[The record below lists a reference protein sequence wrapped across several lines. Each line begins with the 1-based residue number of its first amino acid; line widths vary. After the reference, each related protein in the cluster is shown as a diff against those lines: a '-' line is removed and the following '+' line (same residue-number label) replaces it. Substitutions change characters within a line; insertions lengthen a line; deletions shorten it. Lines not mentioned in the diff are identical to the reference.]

1 MTAKATRTR
10 LPRPSKSPVRKR
22 NPQKTKQAILSA
34 ATIEFCRHGLKG
46 ARVDA
51 IAARSKCNI
60 RLMYQYFGNKT
71 EIYRA
76 VLEHVYTHIREEERS
91 LELGGYEPAEGMRR
105 LIDFTF
111 TFFGN
116 HHEYVTLINN
126 ENMLGAKYVTKSPTI
141 RSLTLPLIATI
152 EDLLDR
158 GQRTGEFHQNV
169 DAIQLY
175 ISITALS
182 YFHISNRFTLSAM
195 FNKDI
200 TRSAWLEARREH
212 ARDMILNSLTRIPP
226 GSRDKSDGRK

>member
-1 MTAKATRTR
+1 MSAKAALAG
-10 LPRPSKSPVRKR
+10 LPRPSKKPIRKR
-22 NPQKTKQAILSA
+22 NPEKTKQAILSA
-34 ATIEFCRHGLKG
+34 ATVEFCKHGLKG

-71 EIYRA
+71 DIYRA
-76 VLEHVYTHIREEERS
+76 VLEHVYTHIRAEERS
-91 LELGGYEPAEGMRR
+91 LMLSGYDPAEGMGR

-111 TFFGN
+111 SFFGN

-126 ENMLGAKYVTKSPTI
+126 ENMLGAKYVAKSRAI
-141 RSLTLPLIATI
+141 RTLTLPLIATI
-152 EDLLDR
+152 EDLLKR
-158 GQRTGEFHQNV
+158 GQRMGLFHKKI

-200 TRSAWLEARREH
+200 TRHAWLEARREH
-212 ARDMILNSLTRIPP
+212 AREMILTWLTRDPP
-226 GSRDKSDGRK
+226 KEV

>member
-1 MTAKATRTR
+1 MAKKGTGTT
-10 LPRPSKSPVRKR
+10 LLQSPKKLIRKR
-22 NPQKTKQAILSA
+22 NPEKTKHAILSA
-34 ATIEFCRHGLKG
+34 ATAEFCKHGLKG

-76 VLEHVYTHIREEERS
+76 VLEHVYSHIRAEERS
-91 LELGGYEPAEGMRR
+91 LKLGGYEPVDGMRR

-111 TFFGN
+111 TFFGH

-126 ENMLGAKYVTKSPTI
+126 ENMLGAKYVAKSPTI

-152 EDLLDR
+152 EDLLNR
-158 GQRTGEFHQNV
+158 GQRIGIFHKHV

-200 TRSAWLEARREH
+200 TRNAWLEARREH
-212 ARDMILNSLTRIPP
+212 AREMVLTWLTR
-226 GSRDKSDGRK
+226 DAHK